1 MQTWKFESESV
12 IRIGRSTDNEV
23 VLYSSVVSRHHVE
36 LRYEASSWEVF
47 SLGANGTYLDDLP
60 ITKIR
65 AFDGLVIRIASSG
78 PRIQIRL
85 DSNEVSKAS
94 KQDVSDRPTSI
105 IQPVGK
111 RQTLLGSRPE
121 L

>member
-12 IRIGRSTDNEV
+12 IRIGRAVDNEV

-36 LRYEASSWEVF
+36 LRHESSSWEVV
-47 SLGANGTYLDDLP
+47 SLGANGTYHDEKP
-60 ITKIR
+60 ITQIR
-65 AFDGLVIRIASSG
+65 VFDGLIIRIASSG

-85 DSNEVSKAS
+85 DRDQAS
-94 KQDVSDRPTSI
+94 DAPKQDVSERPTSI

-111 RQTLLGSRPE
+111 RETFLGNRPE